1 MPQEVNVK
9 LPFPFYTTCV
19 SDKQIGYGGMP
30 HKLTDEAA
38 DFWHDERRYQS
49 VLYDG
54 TMGPL
59 TDHPGDPDWNWRWK
73 NIVPEDVVDM
83 LTANQSFLRD
93 SHPEF
98 QRAHTLILDYRTR
111 MGLCQPDP
119 TGNTT
124 PDPNCPKC
132 KGSGKRPVVLLTKT
146 VYDPCECLKEAQK
159 NATPTPIHAFTTNK
173 QPSSMSAV
181 VANVFDASIIA
192 HPGQGLVQTDIA
204 ERAASSALFYINH
217 KEPVIVIAQSKADLD
232 EFALSLIQQL
242 GNYFQLANC
251 ANAVMGV
258 SDKLDHDAYMDWLDA
273 VAKKAGLASGK
284 GEHYLLMATREALTK
299 LVTNQKRFTKV
310 GYSAGLRDFWTI
322 DLYPAHSLG
331 DKVNIILKQP

>member
-1 MPQEVNVK
+1 MK

-19 SDKQIGYGGMP
+19 SDKQIGYGGTY

-54 TMGPL
+54 SMGPL

-93 SHPEF
+93 SHPQF
-98 QRAHTLILDYRTR
+98 QRAHDLILDYHTR
-111 MGLCQPDP
+111 MGLSQP
-119 TGNTT
+119 TQCTST

-146 VYDPCECLKEAQK
+146 VFDPCDCVKKAQK
-159 NATPTPIHAFTTNK
+159 NATPTPAAQLASYACQKLGI
-173 QPSSMSAV
+173 QP
-181 VANVFDASIIA
+181 NVFDASIIA
-192 HPGQGLVQTDIA
+192 HPGQGLVQTDMP
-204 ERAASSALFYINH
+204 ERAASSAFFYIQH
-217 KEPVIVIAQSKADLD
+217 KEPVLVVTQSKADTD
-232 EFALSLIQQL
+232 AFALCLIQEL
-242 GNYFQLANC
+242 GGYFQLVNC
-251 ANAVMGV
+251 ANAIMGT
-258 SDKLDHDAYMDWLDA
+258 SDKQDQAAYADWLDA
-273 VAKKAGLASGK
+273 VAKKTGLASGK
-284 GEHYLLMATREALTK
+284 GEHYLLMATRDALTR
-299 LVTNQKRFTKV
+299 LVTSNHFTKV